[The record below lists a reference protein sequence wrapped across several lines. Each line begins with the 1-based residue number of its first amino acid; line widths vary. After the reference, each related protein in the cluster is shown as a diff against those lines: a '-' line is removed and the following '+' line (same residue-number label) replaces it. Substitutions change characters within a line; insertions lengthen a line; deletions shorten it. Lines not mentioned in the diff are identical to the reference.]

1 MYVLEPVWLRV
12 ACVCLWC
19 VVRRVVMKVFCSVR
33 RECANATLSRPRSA
47 PSWTALSTCT
57 PPALLTRSVH
67 IISMAAAAQKGS
79 VVGKPA
85 SDILLTDESTQ
96 EMATL
101 RENIIDGKSTV
112 VLEWWGFH

>member
-1 MYVLEPVWLRV
+1 MASRGV
-12 ACVCLWC
+12 CVCGVFWRI
-19 VVRRVVMKVFCSVR
+19 VVRVLLTGECSVR
-33 RECANATLSRPRSA
+33 EPRSQGDRHLRGRHSRRV
-47 PSWTALSTCT
+47 PLLALV
-57 PPALLTRSVH
+57 TRSVH
-67 IISMAAAAQKGS
+67 IVSMAAAAQKGS

>member
-1 MYVLEPVWLRV
+1 MLGTTLVREPTVIGTFVDGTGRV
-12 ACVCLWC
+12 PL
-19 VVRRVVMKVFCSVR
+19 
-33 RECANATLSRPRSA
+33 L
-47 PSWTALSTCT
+47 ALV
-57 PPALLTRSVH
+57 TRSVH
-67 IISMAAAAQKGS
+67 IVSMAAAAQKGS

>member
-1 MYVLEPVWLRV
+1 MASRGVCVLVVCCEASRYEGILLGTTRV
-12 ACVCLWC
+12 RERNTFPTAIGTFRGRHS
-19 VVRRVVMKVFCSVR
+19 RRVP
-33 RECANATLSRPRSA
+33 LL
-47 PSWTALSTCT
+47 ALV
-57 PPALLTRSVH
+57 TRSVH
-67 IISMAAAAQKGS
+67 IVSMAAAAQKGS

>member
-1 MYVLEPVWLRV
+1 
-12 ACVCLWC
+12 
-19 VVRRVVMKVFCSVR
+19 MKKSPFLCKVNLLNLPIAIFGGAST
-33 RECANATLSRPRSA
+33 AIGT
-47 PSWTALSTCT
+47 SWTALSTCT